1 MRSGSCLKLK
11 EIVMREKE
19 KSLVGTNYSKEKG
32 VLIRRSYL
40 KFDEEGALGNG
51 KIHIRGKRI
60 SIVSVRG
67 LVV

>member
-1 MRSGSCLKLK
+1 MRSVSYQKLK
-11 EIVMREKE
+11 EIVLREKE
-19 KSLVGTNYSKEKG
+19 KSFVGTIYSKGKG
-32 VLIRRSYL
+32 VLIVRSDL